1 MDSKNI
7 YLSQERILVFFIYQN
22 PFIAKV
28 NIETSSYITF
38 QSLYPLTG
46 ISGDYFN
53 DHLDLSTEEAYKT
66 LKACL
71 FTNLLPYHVLNR
83 SYENLMAGKLD
94 KDDDAFE
101 SVLWDELDRYDK
113 KYCSKNSLDNLKET
127 LVKYK
132 ALKVP
137 SFDSDDR
144 YMDEESILE
153 TMTKIVVK
161 QKIDDVLFFPYQDN
175 RYTGLNC
182 NRNLDLHQE
191 KFPEEKVLQEMY
203 VWKWSAPRLGQNE
216 NPFLGSYFRERFLQ
230 FSDIKKISLFLH
242 CNTDT
247 SLYLYNKVLAAWWKQ
262 RY

>member
-1 MDSKNI
+1 MEK
-7 YLSQERILVFFIYQN
+7 ILIFFIYQN
-22 PFIAKV
+22 PFIAKI
-28 NIETSSYITF
+28 NIETTSFINF
-38 QSLYPLTG
+38 QSLYPLRG

-53 DHLDLSTEEAYKT
+53 DHLDLSTKEAYQV

-83 SYENLMAGKLD
+83 SYENLTAGKLD
-94 KDDDAFE
+94 KNDDSFE
-101 SVLWDELDRYDK
+101 SNVWEELDSYDK
-113 KYCSKNSLDNLKET
+113 KYCSRNSLDNLKET
-127 LVKYK
+127 LAQYK
-132 ALKVP
+132 SLKVP
-137 SFDSDDR
+137 SFES
-144 YMDEESILE
+144 YLQTNGDEEAELE

-182 NRNLDLHQE
+182 NRHLDLHQE
-191 KFPEEKVLQEMY
+191 KFPEEKILQEMY
-203 VWKWSAPRLGQNE
+203 VWKWSAPRLGQDE
-216 NPFLGSYFRERFLQ
+216 NPFLRSYFRERFLQ